1 MLRRSQ
7 VRNLQHHP
15 LTHRDFYDILNN
27 QSVKI
32 RGGRYDRVLVAE
44 PQTGKIV
51 NDLIDLIKP
60 DDKSA
65 IGEIRTPYGNISMY
79 TDPRIPRG
87 TIMILERDDFD
98 TWLEKMEE
106 ADDLAKFKIVNI
118 GSGDHAKVS

>member
-51 NDLIDLIKP
+51 NDLNDLIKL